1 MVEEVEE
8 SVPIF
13 LSFNDLSVKIN
24 DRQILQ
30 NVSGK
35 VHPGEM
41 LAIMGP
47 SGSGKTTLLNILAG
61 RLSPGSGEILLN
73 GTNLNKKVKKKIC
86 YVLQEDIFFAHL
98 TLQETLTFSAMLR
111 LPDTLSKDQKLQKVE
126 EIVDNLDIRKCLH
139 TKIGSPF
146 ERGLSG
152 GEKKRANIGCELIT
166 NPSLIFLDEP
176 TSGLDSSN
184 ALNLVSTLKKIAQ
197 REKKTVVTS
206 IHQPSSQIFYMFDKV
221 LLMCGGQV
229 AYYGK
234 ARKVLDYFESIGLCC
249 EPHFNPADFILE
261 KVSEGEKV
269 QNMIVSKWADRQS
282 KREKSLWNETPKL
295 ENPNPSPESSDE
307 DERTKANAL
316 KDEPLKVDISSDI
329 TVENTRA
336 AKQDVK
342 GKEDPV
348 DNSDH
353 EDFLRRS
360 ELDGQQLSSEA
371 NAISAPLIPHSS
383 LSHLRNSWRSL
394 TRSISKS
401 SHHDLSPVH
410 TEAQVLSSADFSVA
424 IVACKR
430 QTSQD
435 YTKIDVN
442 AHDDDDHSEL
452 YADIPT
458 SWATSFWTQFTVLM
472 GRTFKQSKPD
482 ILSKLSLIQ
491 NIMLAVV
498 TALIWFQTPYM
509 EESIADRYALLFFT
523 IVYWN
528 FTPMFQSLFSFP
540 NERTVVNKERASGY
554 YRLSAYYLAKVIS
567 ELPLVIIQPTLYLT
581 IVYWAAGLNK
591 SESFLTMLFLV
602 LLTTVAAQ
610 SVGLFIG
617 ALVMDFKKSIVIAAL
632 YALTSMLLGGF
643 YQKNIPS
650 WLQWFQYLSYL
661 TYSYEATL
669 TTEFTTSPPF
679 RCLEVDSAYAACKNN
694 GTVIPGRDVLVKL
707 KVARSVGENVAV
719 ILLFIAF
726 FRLMTYCCL
735 RYLNRPK

>member
-295 ENPNPSPESSDE
+295 ENRSPSPESSDE

>member
-1 MVEEVEE
+1 MIEEVEE

-61 RLSPGSGEILLN
+61 RLSPESGEILLN
-73 GTNLNKKVKKKIC
+73 GTKLNKKVKKKIC

-295 ENPNPSPESSDE
+295 ENRSPSPESSEE

-329 TVENTRA
+329 TVENTRE
-336 AKQDVK
+336 AKQDVE
-342 GKEDPV
+342 GKEGTV
-348 DNSDH
+348 DNADH
-353 EDFLRRS
+353 EDSLRRS
-360 ELDGQQLSSEA
+360 ELDGQQFSSEA
-371 NAISAPLIPHSS
+371 NASSAPLIPHSS
-383 LSHLRNSWRSL
+383 ISHLRNSWRSL

-424 IVACKR
+424 VVAYKH

-491 NIMLAVV
+491 NIILAVV
-498 TALIWFQTPYM
+498 NALIWFQTPYI

-567 ELPLVIIQPTLYLT
+567 ELPLVIFQPTLYLT

-602 LLTTVAAQ
+602 LLTTFAAQ

-617 ALVMDFKKSIVIAAL
+617 ALVMDFKRSIVIAAL

-661 TYSYEATL
+661 TYSYEAAL

-707 KVARSVGENVAV
+707 KVTRSVGENVAV

>member
-1 MVEEVEE
+1 MIEEVEE
-8 SVPIF
+8 SVPVF

-47 SGSGKTTLLNILAG
+47 SGSGKTTLLNIFAG

-73 GTNLNKKVKKKIC
+73 GTKLNKKVKKKIC

-282 KREKSLWNETPKL
+282 KREKALWNETPKL
-295 ENPNPSPESSDE
+295 ENRSPSPESSEE
-307 DERTKANAL
+307 DEWTKANAL

-336 AKQDVK
+336 AKQGVK
-342 GKEDPV
+342 GKEDTV

-353 EDFLRRS
+353 EDSLRRS

-424 IVACKR
+424 VVACKR

-498 TALIWFQTPYM
+498 TALIWFQTPYI

-567 ELPLVIIQPTLYLT
+567 ELPLVILQPTLYLT

-661 TYSYEATL
+661 TYCYEAAL

-707 KVARSVGENVAV
+707 KVTRSAGENVAV

>member
-1 MVEEVEE
+1 MIEEVEE
-8 SVPIF
+8 SVPVF

-73 GTNLNKKVKKKIC
+73 GTKLNKKVKKKIC
-86 YVLQEDIFFAHL
+86 YVLQEDTFFAHL

-126 EIVDNLDIRKCLH
+126 EIVEDLDIRKCLH

-269 QNMIVSKWADRQS
+269 ENMIVSKWADRQS

-295 ENPNPSPESSDE
+295 ENRSPSPESSEE
-307 DERTKANAL
+307 DEWTKANAL

-329 TVENTRA
+329 TVENTRE

-342 GKEDPV
+342 GKEDTV
-348 DNSDH
+348 DNSDL
-353 EDFLRRS
+353 EDSLRRS

-383 LSHLRNSWRSL
+383 LSHLRNSWRSH

-410 TEAQVLSSADFSVA
+410 TEAQVLSSTDFSVA
-424 IVACKR
+424 VVAYKR

-435 YTKIDVN
+435 YTKVDVN

-452 YADIPT
+452 YEDIPT

-472 GRTFKQSKPD
+472 GRTFQQSKPD

-491 NIMLAVV
+491 SIMLAVV
-498 TALIWFQTPYM
+498 TALIWFQTPYV

-523 IVYWN
+523 IVYWTFN
-528 FTPMFQSLFSFP
+528 PLFQSLFSFP

-567 ELPLVIIQPTLYLT
+567 ELPLVILQPTLYLT

-632 YALTSMLLGGF
+632 YAMTSMLLGGF

-661 TYSYEATL
+661 TYCYEAAL

-707 KVARSVGENVAV
+707 KVTRSAGENVAV

-735 RYLNRPK
+735 RYLNKPK